1 MPGAAHEPPRTSD
14 HASARGAADAHSEAS
29 GASPSRP
36 FILRPVATAL
46 LMVAIVLAGLVGFKF
61 LPLSALPQVD
71 YPTIQVQTLYPGA
84 SPEVMAQTVTA
95 PLERQFGQMAGLSRM
110 SSTSAA
116 GVSIVTLQFGLG
128 LALDVAEQQVQ
139 AAINAGG
146 SLLPADLPAPPVYA
160 KVNPADAPVLSL
172 SITSE
177 TLPLTEVQNIVNTRL
192 ALKISQVNGVGL
204 VSLSGGQRP
213 AVRIQADTRAL
224 ASYGLG
230 LDALRTAITA
240 ANANGAKGSIDG
252 PTRSYSINANDQLLA
267 ASDYQNLIIAWRNGA
282 AVRVSDVARV
292 VESAENTQLGAWAS
306 IACDADAAPAAA
318 LQKRIGDEA
327 ASATPGEKSACL
339 GTPGRRLVPAI
350 ILNVQRQ
357 PGANVI
363 ATVDAIKA
371 RLPELQAG
379 LPTQMRVDVLSD
391 RTTGIRAS
399 VLHVEIELLLA
410 VFMVVLVILAF
421 LHDVRATV
429 IASLAVPISLI
440 GTCGAMYLLGYS
452 LNNLSLMALTI
463 ATGFVVDDAI
473 VMIENIARYIEE
485 GESPMHAALKGA
497 KQIGFTIISLTVSL
511 IAVLIPLLFMGD
523 VVGRLFREFAVTLAI
538 TILISAVVSLT
549 LVPMMSARWLK
560 AKPHRLT
567 STDRAPS
574 PPVQIPVAELAL
586 PGRRRGGPLGGQRT
600 TRSGERGG
608 FSVRVQ
614 RFFDGVIVRYDHA
627 LGWVLRRQGATLVVA
642 LATLGLTVALYLL
655 IPKGLFPTQD
665 TGQLQARV
673 ETAQSVSYARM
684 AALQQ
689 AAAQA
694 ILHDPDVDTLSSF
707 IGVDAANNTMLHTGR
722 MLINL
727 KKERTGS
734 QSATMERLRQRASAV
749 AGVTLYLQPTQ
760 DLTIDA
766 ETGPTQFRVSMEG
779 ADNAT
784 VVQWALR
791 LAARMAQSSGLRN
804 VASDAGAQGT
814 AAFIAVDR
822 DSAARLGLASSTIDD
837 ALYSAFGQR
846 IVSTI
851 FTETNQYRVI
861 LEALPD
867 AQATPASLGDLPLKT
882 GSGTTTPLSAV
893 ARITERPAPLQITH
907 VAQYPATTLGFDTA
921 PGVSLGRAVDE
932 VRQAARDIAL
942 PASVSLTFLGAAGAY
957 QASLSSQLW
966 LILAAVVCVYI
977 VLGVLY
983 ESYVHPMTILSTLP
997 SAGVGA
1003 LLALMLSGS
1012 DLGVIGIIGIILL
1025 IGIVKK
1031 NAIMM
1036 IDFAIDAERHEGKP
1050 PEEAIRQAALLRFR
1064 PILMT
1069 TLAALFAA
1077 VPLMLGFGEGAEL
1090 RRPLGLAIFGGLIVS
1105 QVLTLFTTPVIYLAF
1120 DRLGRRWGRKA
1131 PAEVAGA

>member
-1 MPGAAHEPPRTSD
+1 
-14 HASARGAADAHSEAS
+14 
-29 GASPSRP
+29 
-36 FILRPVATAL
+36 
-46 LMVAIVLAGLVGFKF
+46 
-61 LPLSALPQVD
+61 
-71 YPTIQVQTLYPGA
+71 VQTLYPGA

-95 PLERQFGQMAGLSRM
+95 PLERQFGQMSGLQRL

-128 LALDVAEQQVQ
+128 ITLDVAEQEVQ

-160 KVNPADAPVLSL
+160 KVNPADAPVLTL
-172 SITSE
+172 AITSD

-224 ASYGLG
+224 ASFGLG
-230 LDALRTAITA
+230 LDSLRTAITA

-252 PTRSYSINANDQLLA
+252 PTRSYSINSNDQLVA
-267 ASDYQNLIIAWRNGA
+267 AADYQRLIIAYRNGGA
-282 AVRVSDVARV
+282 IRVSDVAQV
-292 VESAENTQLGAWAS
+292 VDSAENIKLGAWS
-306 IACDADAAPAAA
+306 G
-318 LQKRIGDEA
+318 LK
-327 ASATPGEKSACL
+327 
-339 GTPGRRLVPAI
+339 PAI

-379 LPTQMRVDVLSD
+379 LPTALKVDVLSD

-399 VLHVEIELLLA
+399 VLHVEIELVLA
-410 VFMVVLVILAF
+410 VLLVVLVIFAF
-421 LHDVRATV
+421 LHSLRATV

-473 VMIENIARYIEE
+473 VMIENISRYIEE
-485 GESPMHAALKGA
+485 GEAPMAAALKGA
-497 KQIGFTIISLTVSL
+497 TQIGFTIISLTVSL

-549 LVPMMSARWLK
+549 LVPMMSARWLTRH
-560 AKPHRLT
+560 PEGE
-567 STDRAPS
+567 
-574 PPVQIPVAELAL
+574 VEG
-586 PGRRRGGPLGGQRT
+586 GRFGQAM
-600 TRSGERGG
+600 
-608 FSVRVQ
+608 Q
-614 RFFDGVIVRYDHA
+614 RFFDKVIHHYDRW
-627 LGWVLRRQGATLVVA
+627 LTWVLKRQGLTLLVA
-642 LATLGLTVALYLL
+642 LATLLLTVLLYVL

-665 TGQLQARV
+665 TGQLQARI

-684 AALQQ
+684 AGLQQ
-689 AAAQA
+689 AAAKA
-694 ILHDPDVDTLSSF
+694 ILEDPDVETLSSF

-727 KKERTGS
+727 KSSRSGSQQETMDRLKERVGK
-734 QSATMERLRQRASAV
+734 V

-766 ETGPTQFRVSMEG
+766 ETGPTQFRVSLEG
-779 ADNAT
+779 SDNAT
-784 VVQWALR
+784 VVLWANK
-791 LAARMAQSSGLRN
+791 LAERMRQLPGVRN
-804 VASDAGAQGT
+804 VASDAGSSGAS
-814 AAFIAVDR
+814 AYINVDR
-822 DSAARLGLASSTIDD
+822 DTASRLSVTTSAIDD

-861 LEALPD
+861 LEAMPD
-867 AQATPASLGDLPLKT
+867 PLATPASLGALQLKT
-882 GSGTTTPLSAV
+882 GSGSTTPLSAI
-893 ARITERPAPLQITH
+893 ASIREQPAPLQITR

-921 PGVSLGRAVDE
+921 PGMSLGRAVDE
-932 VRQAARDIAL
+932 IRQAAKDIAL
-942 PASVSLTFLGAAGAY
+942 PGSVTLNFLGAAGAY
-957 QASLSSQLW
+957 QASLSNQLW
-966 LILAAVVCVYI
+966 LILAAVICVYI

-983 ESYVHPMTILSTLP
+983 ESYIHPLTILSTLP

-1003 LLALMLSGS
+1003 LLALMISGS

-1036 IDFAIDAERHEGKP
+1036 IDFAIDAERNEGKSP
-1050 PEEAIRQAALLRFR
+1050 QEAIHQAALLRFR

-1090 RRPLGLAIFGGLIVS
+1090 RQPLGLSIFGGLIVS
-1105 QVLTLFTTPVIYLAF
+1105 QMLTLFTTPVIYLGF
-1120 DRLGRRWGRKA
+1120 DRLGRRFGRKK
-1131 PAEVAGA
+1131 EVLV

>member
-1 MPGAAHEPPRTSD
+1 M
-14 HASARGAADAHSEAS
+14 
-29 GASPSRP
+29 SPSSP
-36 FILRPVATAL
+36 FIQRPVATAL

-95 PLERQFGQMAGLSRM
+95 PLERQFGQMAGLQRL

-128 LALDVAEQQVQ
+128 LGLDVAEQQVQ

-160 KVNPADAPVLSL
+160 KVNPADAPVLTL
-172 SITSE
+172 AITSDS
-177 TLPLTEVQNIVNTRL
+177 LPLTEVQNIVNTRL
-192 ALKISQVNGVGL
+192 ALKISQVSGVGL

-230 LDALRTAITA
+230 LDSLRTAIAA

-252 PTRSYSINANDQLLA
+252 PTRSYSINSNDQLLA
-267 ASDYQNLIIAWRNGA
+267 AAEYKNLIIAFRNGA
-282 AVRVSDVARV
+282 AVRVADVAQV
-292 VESAENTQLGAWAS
+292 VDSAENVKLGAWS
-306 IACDADAAPAAA
+306 G
-318 LQKRIGDEA
+318 LK
-327 ASATPGEKSACL
+327 
-339 GTPGRRLVPAI
+339 PAI

-379 LPTQMRVDVLSD
+379 LPTAMKVDVLSD

-410 VFMVVLVILAF
+410 VVMVVLVIFAF
-421 LHDVRATV
+421 LRNLRATV

-473 VMIENIARYIEE
+473 VMIENISRYIEK
-485 GESPMHAALKGA
+485 GEAPMAAALKGA
-497 KQIGFTIISLTVSL
+497 QQIGFTIISLTVSL

-549 LVPMMSARWLK
+549 LVPMMSARWLRHEPDTGGSPTG
-560 AKPHRLT
+560 AKL
-567 STDRAPS
+567 
-574 PPVQIPVAELAL
+574 QK
-586 PGRRRGGPLGGQRT
+586 
-600 TRSGERGG
+600 
-608 FSVRVQ
+608 
-614 RFFDGVIVRYDHA
+614 FFDGVITRYDGW
-627 LGWVLRRQGATLVVA
+627 LSWVLRHQGATLLVA
-642 LATLGLTVALYLL
+642 LATLLLTVLLYVL

-665 TGQLQARV
+665 TGQLQARI
-673 ETAQSVSYARM
+673 ETSQSVSYARM
-684 AALQQ
+684 AELQQ
-689 AAAQA
+689 AAAKA
-694 ILHDPDVDTLSSF
+694 ILEDPDVDTLSSF
-707 IGVDAANNTMLHTGR
+707 IGVDATNNTMLHTGR

-727 KKERTGS
+727 KRTRSTS
-734 QSATMERLRQRASAV
+734 QQDTMDRLQRRAGAV
-749 AGVTLYLQPTQ
+749 AGVTMYLQPTQ

-766 ETGPTQFRVSMEG
+766 ETGPTQFRVSLEG
-779 ADNAT
+779 SDTAT
-784 VVQWALR
+784 VALWANKLAQRMQELPALR
-791 LAARMAQSSGLRN
+791 N
-804 VASDAGAQGT
+804 IASDAGATGT
-814 AAFIAVDR
+814 SAYISVDR
-822 DSAARLGLASSTIDD
+822 DTASRVGVTTSAIDD

-861 LEALPD
+861 LEARPD
-867 AQATPASLGDLPLKT
+867 PLMTAASLGSLPLKT
-882 GSGTTTPLSAV
+882 GSGVTTPLASIAT
-893 ARITERPAPLQITH
+893 ITEQPAPLQITR

-921 PGVSLGRAVDE
+921 PGVSLGKAVGE
-932 VRQAARDIAL
+932 VKQAAKDIAL
-942 PASVSLTFLGAAGAY
+942 PASVTLTFLGAAGAY
-957 QASLSSQLW
+957 QTSLSSQLW
-966 LILAAVVCVYI
+966 LILAAVICVYI

-983 ESYVHPMTILSTLP
+983 ESYIHPLTILSTLP

-1003 LLALMLSGS
+1003 LLMLMISGS

-1036 IDFAIDAERHEGKP
+1036 IDFAIDAERSEGKSP
-1050 PEEAIRQAALLRFR
+1050 QEAIHQAALLRFR

-1077 VPLMLGFGEGAEL
+1077 VPLMLGWGEGAEL

-1120 DRLGRRWGRKA
+1120 DRMGQRFGRRGSL
-1131 PAEVAGA
+1131 

>member
-1 MPGAAHEPPRTSD
+1 M
-14 HASARGAADAHSEAS
+14 
-29 GASPSRP
+29 SPSRP
-36 FILRPVATAL
+36 FILRPVATSL

-160 KVNPADAPVLSL
+160 KVNPADAPVLTL
-172 SITSE
+172 AITSD
-177 TLPLTEVQNIVNTRL
+177 TMPLTEVQNIVNTRL

-230 LDALRTAITA
+230 LDSLRTAISA
-240 ANANGAKGSIDG
+240 ANANAAKGSIDG
-252 PTRSYSINANDQLLA
+252 PTRSYTINSNDQLVA
-267 ASDYQNLIIAWRNGA
+267 ATDYKNLIIAFRNGA
-282 AVRVSDVARV
+282 AVRVSDVAQV
-292 VESAENTQLGAWAS
+292 VDGAENVKLGAWS
-306 IACDADAAPAAA
+306 GM
-318 LQKRIGDEA
+318 K
-327 ASATPGEKSACL
+327 
-339 GTPGRRLVPAI
+339 PAI

-363 ATVDAIKA
+363 ATVDAIKE

-379 LPTQMRVDVLSD
+379 LPTSIKVDVLSD

-399 VLHVEIELLLA
+399 VMHVEIELLLA
-410 VFMVVLVILAF
+410 VLLVVLVIFAF
-421 LHDVRATV
+421 LHSLRATV

-473 VMIENIARYIEE
+473 VMIENISRYIEE
-485 GESPMHAALKGA
+485 GEEPMAAALKGA
-497 KQIGFTIISLTVSL
+497 TQIGFTIISLTVSL

-560 AKPHRLT
+560 HVPETTGDGRLAK
-567 STDRAPS
+567 AG
-574 PPVQIPVAELAL
+574 AKM
-586 PGRRRGGPLGGQRT
+586 
-600 TRSGERGG
+600 
-608 FSVRVQ
+608 Q
-614 RFFDGVIVRYDHA
+614 RFFDGVIARYDIW
-627 LGWVLRRQGATLVVA
+627 LTWVLKRQGATLLVA
-642 LATLGLTVALYLL
+642 LGTLVLTVLLYVL

-684 AALQQ
+684 AELQQ
-689 AAAQA
+689 ATAKA
-694 ILHDPDVDTLSSF
+694 ILEDPDVETLSSF

-727 KKERTGS
+727 KKARTTP
-734 QSATMERLRQRASAV
+734 QQETMDRLQRRAAAV

-766 ETGPTQFRVSMEG
+766 ETGPTQFRVSLEG
-779 ADNAT
+779 SNNAT
-784 VVQWALR
+784 VVQWATK
-791 LAARMAQSSGLRN
+791 LAQRMQQLKTLRN
-804 VASDAGAQGT
+804 VASDAGSSGAGAYIT
-814 AAFIAVDR
+814 VDR
-822 DSAARLGLASSTIDD
+822 DTASRLAITTSSIDD

-861 LEALPD
+861 LEAMPD
-867 AQATPASLGDLPLKT
+867 QLLTPASLGSLQLKT
-882 GSGTTTPLSAV
+882 GSGITTPLSAI
-893 ARITERPAPLQITH
+893 ATIAEQPAPLQITR

-932 VRQAARDIAL
+932 IRQAAKDIAM
-942 PASVSLTFLGAAGAY
+942 PASVTMTFLGAAGAY
-957 QASLSSQLW
+957 QSSLSNQLW
-966 LILAAVVCVYI
+966 LILAAVICVYI

-983 ESYVHPMTILSTLP
+983 ESYIHPLTILSTLP

-1003 LLALMLSGS
+1003 LLALMISGS

-1036 IDFAIDAERHEGKP
+1036 IDFAIDAERNEGKSP
-1050 PEEAIRQAALLRFR
+1050 QEAIHQAALLRFR

-1077 VPLMLGFGEGAEL
+1077 VPLMLGWGEGAEL
-1090 RRPLGLAIFGGLIVS
+1090 RQPLGLSIFGGLIVS
-1105 QVLTLFTTPVIYLAF
+1105 QMLTLFTTPVIYLGF
-1120 DRLGRRWGRKA
+1120 DRLGQRFRGKGKVE
-1131 PAEVAGA
+1131 EVSL

>member
-1 MPGAAHEPPRTSD
+1 M
-14 HASARGAADAHSEAS
+14 
-29 GASPSRP
+29 SPSSP
-36 FILRPVATAL
+36 FILRPVATSL
-46 LMVAIVLAGLVGFKF
+46 LMLAIVLAGLVGFKF

-95 PLERQFGQMAGLSRM
+95 PLERNFGQMSGLSRM

-116 GVSIVTLQFGLG
+116 GVSIITLQFSLG

-160 KVNPADAPVLSL
+160 KVNPADAPVLTL
-172 SITSE
+172 AITSD
-177 TLPLTEVQNIVNTRL
+177 TLPLTEVQNLVNTRL
-192 ALKISQVNGVGL
+192 ALKISQVAGVGL

-230 LDALRTAITA
+230 LDALRTAITG
-240 ANANGAKGSIDG
+240 ANANAAKGSIDG
-252 PTRSYSINANDQLLA
+252 PTRSYSINANDQLVA
-267 ASDYQNLIIAWRNGA
+267 VADYKDLIIAYRNSA
-282 AVRVSDVARV
+282 AIRVADVANV
-292 VESAENTQLGAWAS
+292 IDGAENNQLGAWAGG
-306 IACDADAAPAAA
+306 ACPV
-318 LQKRIGDEA
+318 
-327 ASATPGEKSACL
+327 ASSTQTAGKNCL
-339 GTPGRRLVPAI
+339 ESGKQLDPAI

-363 ATVDAIKA
+363 ATVDAITA

-379 LPTQMRVDVLSD
+379 LPTALKVDVLSD

-399 VLHVEIELLLA
+399 VMHVEIELLLA
-410 VFMVVLVILAF
+410 VLLVVLVIFAF
-421 LHDVRATV
+421 LNSVRATV
-429 IASLAVPISLI
+429 IATLAVPISLI

-473 VMIENIARYIEE
+473 VMIENISRYIER
-485 GESPMHAALKGA
+485 GEAPMAAAVKGA
-497 KQIGFTIISLTVSL
+497 AQIGFTIISLTVSL

-523 VVGRLFREFAVTLAI
+523 VIGRLFREFAVTLAI

-560 AKPHRLT
+560 PAPEPQHKSGIGDRLH
-567 STDRAPS
+567 AFF
-574 PPVQIPVAELAL
+574 
-586 PGRRRGGPLGGQRT
+586 
-600 TRSGERGG
+600 ER
-608 FSVRVQ
+608 
-614 RFFDGVIVRYDHA
+614 VIVRYDSA
-627 LGWVLRRQGATLVVA
+627 LTWVLKRQGITLAVA
-642 LATLGLTVALYLL
+642 LATLVLTVVLYLL

-684 AALQQ
+684 AELQQ
-689 AAAQA
+689 AVAKA
-694 ILHDPDVDTLSSF
+694 ILEDPDVDTLSSF

-722 MLINL
+722 LLINL
-727 KKERTGS
+727 KNERIGS
-734 QSATMERLRQRASAV
+734 QQQTMDRLKRRAGQV

-766 ETGPTQFRVSMEG
+766 ETGPTQYRLSLEG
-779 ADNAT
+779 ANNA
-784 VVQWALR
+784 VVTEWAGK
-791 LAARMAQSSGLRN
+791 LATRMQTLASVSN
-804 VASDAGAQGT
+804 ISSDAGSNGASAYIT
-814 AAFIAVDR
+814 IDR
-822 DSAARLGLASSTIDD
+822 DTASRLGVSTSSIDD

-867 AQATPASLGDLPLKT
+867 SLTTPASLGNLQLKT
-882 GSGTTTPLSAV
+882 GSGATTPLSSLAT
-893 ARITERPAPLQITH
+893 ISERQSPLQITR
-907 VAQYPATTLGFDTA
+907 VAQYPATSLGFDTA
-921 PGVSLGRAVDE
+921 PGVSLGKAVDE
-932 VRQAARDIAL
+932 IRQAAKDIAM
-942 PASVSLTFLGAAGAY
+942 PASVSMTFLGAAGAY
-957 QASLSSQLW
+957 QTSLSNQLW
-966 LILAAVVCVYI
+966 LILAAVICVYI

-983 ESYVHPMTILSTLP
+983 ESYVHPLTILSTLP

-1003 LLALMLSGS
+1003 LMALMISGS
-1012 DLGVIGIIGIILL
+1012 DLGVIGVIGIILL

-1036 IDFAIDAERHEGKP
+1036 IDFAIDAERNQGKSP
-1050 PEEAIRQAALLRFR
+1050 QEAIHQAALLRFR

-1077 VPLMLGFGEGAEL
+1077 VPLMLGWGEGAEL

-1120 DRLGRRWGRKA
+1120 DRVGRRFGAGK
-1131 PAEVAGA
+1131 EVVA